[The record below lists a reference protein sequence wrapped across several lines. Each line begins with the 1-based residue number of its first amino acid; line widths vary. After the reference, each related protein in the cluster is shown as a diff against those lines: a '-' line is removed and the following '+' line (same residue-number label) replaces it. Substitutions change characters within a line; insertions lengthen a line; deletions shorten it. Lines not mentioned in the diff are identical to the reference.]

1 MIYTT
6 AYIQYAHIS
15 HRLSGDRIRLPV
27 FRMRAQKQWAPSESR
42 AGGRPA
48 GRASRPADLRRRQE
62 RLGKGQMG
70 SASLQ
75 IPCFFTEGLLGVFPL
90 TYFYHP
96 KSARAHLFPQLVK
109 NHNFCSGPISVD
121 PICPQP
127 RNSQSNENVESTLR
141 RAAERE
147 RERERVPQASEDN
160 KTWSCGPQGKP
171 TSERMGSY
179 EFVLGKNYSLSEMF
193 ALPFVQLIVPTSS
206 SFQEQ
211 QSALRSCPTN

>member
-147 RERERVPQASEDN
+147 REREREFRKRARTTKHGRAVRRGSPQANEWEVTN
-160 KTWSCGPQGKP
+160 LCLAKTIVYQKCLLCP
-171 TSERMGSY
+171 
-179 EFVLGKNYSLSEMF
+179 LS
-193 ALPFVQLIVPTSS
+193 
-206 SFQEQ
+206 
-211 QSALRSCPTN
+211 N